1 MKKIQFSNFV
11 WIDINPDI
19 PSDIENL
26 DAIINLK
33 NSTEKI
39 LQSPI
44 HLQRLE
50 EFPDYMA
57 VVLHYPLYDKK
68 LRKNNAVEI
77 DCILSQGYFVTSHK
91 VELHFLSDLI
101 THIEGKTSR
110 FDSPVELYVYLIDI
124 MLNACMTP
132 LNRVAGKIDFIEEE
146 IFRGNEKNMISEIS
160 IVKRDVLDFRKTIR
174 LHKSVIDSSFKL
186 IPQYFPNNP
195 IKQKSITD
203 IFSSNI
209 HIWNITENLKEAIE
223 AFDQTNQT
231 LLSHKLNKNIKTL
244 TTFSTTLAPSTLF
257 IGLLGI
263 NAKMDFLD
271 NDIAFF
277 IAFATALTISL
288 GLYLYF
294 RRQDVI

>member
-1 MKKIQFSNFV
+1 MKKIQFSSFV

-19 PSDIENL
+19 PTDIDNL
-26 DAIINLK
+26 DNIINLK
-33 NSTEKI
+33 DSTEQI
-39 LQSPI
+39 LKSPI

-57 VVLHYPLYDKK
+57 VILHYPLYDKK
-68 LRKNNAVEI
+68 LRKNQAVEI
-77 DCILSQGYFVTSHK
+77 DCILSPGYFITSHSYD
-91 VELHFLSDLI
+91 VHFINTLM
-101 THIEGKTSR
+101 TNIEGKTSK
-110 FDSPVELYVYLIDI
+110 FNNPVDLYVHLIEK
-124 MLNACMTP
+124 MLSSCMTP
-132 LNRVAGKIDFIEEE
+132 LNRIAGKIDFIEEE
-146 IFRGNEKNMISEIS
+146 IFKGNERNMISEIS

-174 LHKSVIDSSFKL
+174 LHKSVIDSSIKL
-186 IPQYFPNNP
+186 LPQYFPDNQA
-195 IKQKSITD
+195 KSKSISD
-203 IFSSNI
+203 IISTNI

-263 NAKMDFLD
+263 NARMDFLD
-271 NDIAFF
+271 NNLAFF
-277 IAFATALTISL
+277 IAAIIAFSISL
-288 GLYLYF
+288 SLYLYF